1 MIKGSMY
8 DTSFLSEASSMVEF
22 VKISKDGV
30 LLEIKE
36 VSDQFRDQTYV
47 WSEEE

>member
-1 MIKGSMY
+1 MY
-8 DTSFLSEASSMVEF
+8 HLGVSFEETAMVEF

>member
-1 MIKGSMY
+1 
-8 DTSFLSEASSMVEF
+8 MVEF

-36 VSDQFRDQTYV
+36 VPDIYRDTPYPWV
-47 WSEEE
+47 KEK

>member
-1 MIKGSMY
+1 
-8 DTSFLSEASSMVEF
+8 MVEF

-36 VSDQFRDQTYV
+36 VSDWFRDQMYE

>member
-1 MIKGSMY
+1 MEE
-8 DTSFLSEASSMVEF
+8 TSMVEF
-22 VKISKDGV
+22 VKISKEGI

-36 VSDQFRDQTYV
+36 VSDQFRDKAYE